1 MRAKL
6 VAPLLLA
13 VIARANALPN
23 ILYILADDMNAEL
36 GAFGGPAVTPH
47 LDKLAATGLA
57 FPRAFCQISVCS
69 PSRQSFLTGRR
80 PDTHGVWNFIDAN
93 PLNTSAA
100 PGYFRDAGGYLSL
113 GLGKTFHE
121 AAGAWNAAQYWNTTF
136 LPYFPYATNVCPH
149 GGEGGGHCTLPDE
162 AIWDAHLLNASLSYL
177 DAAVAHA
184 KETGAPFFLMTGFRD
199 PHAPWAAP
207 PRMAALYDEA
217 LVAPA
222 AHPTLG
228 AGTPLIAWSE
238 QLAVMLENGT
248 TFPFGPYA
256 PVPAWVARDQRHA
269 YMAAISYVD
278 EHVGALVARLEAAG
292 VANDTIVVF
301 HADHGYATGQHG
313 YWEKKANFD
322 AIVRVPLII
331 KVPAKAATAAG
342 KKAATFLDLVDVFP
356 TLAALAGLPPPR
368 GVDGEDLSAAFDAP
382 GAALKGA
389 AFHQYPACG
398 MAALNQTRGECNNT
412 PRAQFDFMGY
422 SIRTA
427 QWRYT
432 QWLAWDGAALAPLWD
447 GAFEEELYAHAGDD
461 GTSLEAWEN
470 ENAAAANPAVAAQL
484 RAQLR
489 AFFQPKGAA
498 ARV

>member
-1 MRAKL
+1 MLLR
-6 VAPLLLA
+6 VPWLLLPYLA
-13 VIARANALPN
+13 CSARPN

-36 GAFGGPAVTPH
+36 GAFGGPAVTPN
-47 LDKLAATGLA
+47 LDKLASEGLA
-57 FPRAFCQISVCS
+57 FPFAFCQISVCS

-80 PDTHGVWNFIDAN
+80 PDTGGVWNFIDAN
-93 PLNTSAA
+93 PLNTSAI
-100 PGYFRDAGGYLSL
+100 PGHFRDAGYLSL

-121 AAGAWNAAQYWNTTF
+121 DAGAWNADAYWNTTF
-136 LPYFPYATNVCPH
+136 LPYFPYASNLCPH
-149 GGEGGGHCTLPDE
+149 GGEGGGHCTVPDE
-162 AIWDAHLLNASLSYL
+162 KIWDYHLLNASLAAL
-177 DAAVAHA
+177 DAAVAHGNR
-184 KETGAPFFLMTGFRD
+184 TGAPFFLMAGFRD

-217 LVAPA
+217 RVAPA

-228 AGTPLIAWSE
+228 AGTPLIAWSS
-238 QLAVMLENGT
+238 QLAVTLENGT

-278 EHVGALVARLEAAG
+278 EHVGALLARLEAAG
-292 VANDTIVVF
+292 VADNTIVVF
-301 HADHGYATGQHG
+301 HADHGYSTGQHG

-331 KVPAKAATAAG
+331 RAPARAAAKG
-342 KKAATFLDLVDVFP
+342 QRAATFIDLVDVFP
-356 TLAALAGLPPPR
+356 TLAALAGLPAPR

-382 GAALKGA
+382 GAAQKA
-389 AFHQYPACG
+389 VAYHQFPACG
-398 MAALNQTRGECNNT
+398 MRAVNQTRAECNSV

-470 ENAAAANPAVAAQL
+470 ENAAAANPAVAA
-484 RAQLR
+484 
-489 AFFQPKGAA
+489 
-498 ARV
+498 